1 MGKRS
6 MRTASKKAKGRALQ
20 QEVAE
25 MLSYSFGLTIMASP
39 PTKPGNRNGAEYV
52 PEPDGDIL
60 IRRMSQPGTDVLL
73 KSQKSIEIVNSHF
86 GCASE
91 KSIVGFECKNDEALA
106 KILAWPFGGAIISTQ
121 LYNIFKKARNEG
133 CVLCVS
139 ANRKHPLLVV
149 AAEWAVRLKKKENA
163 MRACLMPK
171 DENVGIESIYLI
183 GLYPAL
189 LME

>member
-1 MGKRS
+1 
-6 MRTASKKAKGRALQ
+6 MRTASRKAKGRALQ

-25 MLSYSFGLTIMASP
+25 MLSYSFGLTIMAPP

-60 IRRMSQPGTDVLL
+60 IRRMSQPGADVLL
-73 KSQKSIEIVNSHF
+73 KSQKAIDIVNSHF
-86 GCASE
+86 GRAGE

-106 KILAWPFGGAIISTQ
+106 RILEWPFGGAIISTQ
-121 LYNIFKKARNEG
+121 LYNIFKKAYNEN

-139 ANRKHPLLVV
+139 ANRKDPVLVV
-149 AAEWAVRLKKKENA
+149 AAEWAAQLRRKENA
-163 MRACLMPK
+163 MRACLLPK
-171 DENVGIESIYLI
+171 DENVGTEVIYLI

>member
-1 MGKRS
+1 

-60 IRRMSQPGTDVLL
+60 IRRMSQPGADVLL
-73 KSQKSIEIVNSHF
+73 KSQKAIDIVNSHF
-86 GCASE
+86 GRAGE

-106 KILAWPFGGAIISTQ
+106 RILEWPFGGTIASTQ
-121 LYNIFKKARNEG
+121 LYNIFKKAYNEN

-139 ANRKHPLLVV
+139 ANRKDPVLVV
-149 AAEWAVRLKKKENA
+149 AAEWAMKLRRKENA
-163 MRACLMPK
+163 ICICLMSK
-171 DENVGIESIYLI
+171 DKNARTEVVYLI